1 MSIMDIEI
9 TSRPFTKVQL
19 RRIKQDLRLGKIRR
33 FTAIVN
39 HQKLGFSHNALIA
52 WEKSSLSR
60 KLSCQLRNKDQI
72 SHIYLRKSSRLWPFG
87 FYTMLHAKSQREL
100 NALISGLSELMDGCA
115 YKVLNTL
122 KEFKKTSF
130 NPKEKDNGTG

>member
-9 TSRPFTKVQL
+9 TSRPFSKDRL
-19 RRIKQDLRLGKIRR
+19 KKIKEDLRLGKIRR
-33 FTAIVN
+33 FAAIVS

-100 NALISGLSELMDGCA
+100 NALITGLSKLMDDCA

-130 NPKEKDNGTG
+130 NPRIP